1 MITMTV
7 IVKVRSEKR
16 KEFLQV
22 VRSLTDDGEQH
33 EGLRKF
39 KLNQENKNPTGFSLI
54 YEWEAKEDLD
64 RYLGTEEFRVLLGAL
79 KVLGE
84 KSEIGLEDKK
94 GGSTTKTLV
103 AGGKNSIKKFERR

>member
-1 MITMTV
+1 MTV
-7 IVKVRSEKR
+7 IVKVRPEKR
-16 KEFLQV
+16 EEFLQA
-22 VRSLTDDGEQH
+22 VRSLNGDGGQH

-39 KLNQENKNPTGFSLI
+39 KLNQENENPTGFSLI
-54 YEWEAKEDLD
+54 YEWETKEDLD

-84 KSEIGLEDKK
+84 KSEIGLENQK

-103 AGGKNSIKKFERR
+103 TGWKNSIKKFERR